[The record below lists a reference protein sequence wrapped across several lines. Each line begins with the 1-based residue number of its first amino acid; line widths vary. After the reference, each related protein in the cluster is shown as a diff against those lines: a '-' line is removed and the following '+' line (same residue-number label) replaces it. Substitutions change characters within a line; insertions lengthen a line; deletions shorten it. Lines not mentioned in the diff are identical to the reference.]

1 MRKTGSRK
9 DNNFGFQHDF
19 DGMTERLKDSKLR
32 LKISKGIDKFDS
44 MKSGEICS
52 KIEIVENV

>member
-44 MKSGEICS
+44 MKSGEIGS
-52 KIEIVENV
+52 KNRNC